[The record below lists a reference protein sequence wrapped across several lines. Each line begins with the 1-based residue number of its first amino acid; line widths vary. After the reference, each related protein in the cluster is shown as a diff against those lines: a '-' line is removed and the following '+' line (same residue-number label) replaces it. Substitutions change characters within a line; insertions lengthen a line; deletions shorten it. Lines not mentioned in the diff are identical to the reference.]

1 MDSRAKREA
10 DYAIEMANNNNK
22 ELIAVNVIHIRYLYS
37 PSYVWRPI
45 SPNTINSIIKKQE
58 EEAQISSTTILI
70 LYASSAV
77 TILIYIPISP
87 PFSLGVIIS

>member
-22 ELIAVNVIHIRYLYS
+22 ELIALNVIHIRYLYS

-45 SPNTINSIIKKQE
+45 SPNTD
-58 EEAQISSTTILI
+58 
-70 LYASSAV
+70 Y
-77 TILIYIPISP
+77 
-87 PFSLGVIIS
+87 